1 MCFFFKHFWRRGVF
15 FATSYFSIF
24 SERLPSTLA
33 VYPLD
38 RKRKGKDISGSRN
51 PSADFNSVGYNE
63 GPDGRRFGSVEFSG
77 QSNSYAI
84 IPNNGKLDARY
95 SITVL
100 VHLFYQGGSGPFFNY
115 NPEKKGLLLRMI
127 SATKLEVEIIDRKR
141 RTSIKV
147 KTPGRV
153 FQREAWNYI
162 GMTYSERRQLVS
174 IWVNL
179 KLVAT
184 KRVGKVELDTGHP
197 IRLSGYKNSRGYF
210 RGRLFCLQ
218 LYSVALTGEK
228 IKEAMKKCFLKGK
241 RERLVW
247 SICFSL
253 INSFCQSASIF
264 PTKCVYVINGNL
276 NVFSSL
282 KFHLCYNA
290 QSKAKTCSLL
300 IGYSG
305 KNFIATKNN
314 HALFILL

>member
-1 MCFFFKHFWRRGVF
+1 MSLRLRHSISHSSQKGVWTGF
-15 FATSYFSIF
+15 CSCLLFNFCRNPLGCLLCALFSSIFGVEVFIARSYFSICT
-24 SERLPSTLA
+24 ERLPSTLA

-51 PSADFNSVGYNE
+51 PSADLNSVGYNE

-100 VHLFYQGGSGPFFNY
+100 VHVFYQGGSGPFFNY
-115 NPEKKGLLLRMI
+115 NPKKKGLLLRMI
-127 SATKLEVEIIDRKR
+127 SATKLEVEIVDRKR

-147 KTPGRV
+147 QTPGRV
-153 FQREAWNYI
+153 FQREAWNYV

-241 RERLVW
+241 RECLVW
-247 SICFSL
+247 SMYFYFL
-253 INSFCQSASIF
+253 FWQSASIF
-264 PTKCVYVINGNL
+264 STKYVYGIKGN
-276 NVFSSL
+276 
-282 KFHLCYNA
+282 
-290 QSKAKTCSLL
+290 
-300 IGYSG
+300 
-305 KNFIATKNN
+305 
-314 HALFILL
+314 